1 MDFIIPASLLRFTF
15 IYLVQNIKKQ
25 FVDESITTKGGICLI
40 NHLARAVPNLFTIGN
55 LLSGVFSITFNMNGY
70 FRTAAMFIFLSA
82 IFDLFDGR
90 LARRLKVNSE
100 FGVEL
105 DSLADIVSLGVAPAL
120 LFYCLEAPSFLT
132 TIAFML
138 FPTMGALRLAKF
150 NVKPTRGYFMGLPIT
165 AAGLL
170 MACLGVFQ
178 YSNSLITILLSIL
191 MVSPIRIKK
200 L

>member
-1 MDFIIPASLLRFTF
+1 M
-15 IYLVQNIKKQ
+15 
-25 FVDESITTKGGICLI
+25 I
-40 NHLARAVPNLFTIGN
+40 NNLARAVPNLFTIGN

-70 FRTAAMFIFLSA
+70 LQTAAMFIFLSV
-82 IFDLFDGR
+82 IFDFFDGR

-100 FGVEL
+100 LGVEL

-120 LFYCLEAPSFLT
+120 LFYSLEPPSFFT
-132 TIAFML
+132 TTAFVL
-138 FPTMGALRLAKF
+138 FPTMGALRLAKV
-150 NVKPTRGYFMGLPIT
+150 NGKPTRGYVIGLPIT

-170 MACLGVFQ
+170 MALMGVLL
-178 YSNSLITILLSIL
+178 YSNALITLLLSIL

>member
-1 MDFIIPASLLRFTF
+1 ML
-15 IYLVQNIKKQ
+15 
-25 FVDESITTKGGICLI
+25 
-40 NHLARAVPNLFTIGN
+40 NHLVKAVPNLFTIGN

-70 FRTAAMFIFLSA
+70 LQMASMFIFLSA
-82 IFDLFDGR
+82 IFDFFDGR

-120 LFYCLEAPSFLT
+120 LFYSLEPSSLFT

-150 NVKPTRGYFMGLPIT
+150 NVKPTRGYFMGMPIT

-170 MACLGVFQ
+170 MACMGIFL
-178 YSNSLITILLSIL
+178 YSNTFITILLSIL

-200 L
+200 I